1 MFITEVLL
9 ILALILLNGLFAM
22 AEVAIFSSRKIRLEA
37 AANEGNHGAKLAL
50 KLSQSPNRLLS
61 TVQIGITL
69 IGIVTGVFSG
79 AEIAEKLTIYFNTYP
94 VLKPYSLSLGLVV
107 VITTITFCSLILG
120 ELVPKRLALAHPER
134 IAIIMA
140 RPMHL
145 LSQWAT
151 PLVWLL
157 SATTD
162 LILSLLRVPPNR
174 EALVTEEE
182 ITALIAQGATIG
194 VIDEIEEE
202 IVKRVFHLGE
212 RSIDALMTHRH
223 NVIWLKQGADAAQ
236 HQDKIL
242 SEAHSVYPVCNENL
256 DTVLGIVHVK
266 DILAQMFSHEK
277 PDLEQALKPV
287 LFVPENMRAYK
298 VLQRFQDSR
307 IHCAMVLDEYGSV
320 LGLVTLNDLLN
331 DLVSDV
337 SSHPDLAAGIVLRAD
352 GSWLVEGQLPFEDFA
367 DYFDL
372 SGKELE
378 NLEGF
383 RTLAG
388 FLLALLEQI
397 PQEGQQ
403 ISWGDFSFEVVDM
416 DGRRIDK
423 ILVNKKTN

>member
-1 MFITEVLL
+1 MLVFEIL
-9 ILALILLNGLFAM
+9 IILSLILLNGLFAM
-22 AEVAIFSSRKIRLEA
+22 AEIAIVSARKIRLEA
-37 AANEGNHGAKLAL
+37 AANEGDRGAELAL
-50 KLSQSPNRLLS
+50 KLAQSPNRLLS

-69 IGIVTGVFSG
+69 IGIMTGVFSG
-79 AEIAEKLTIYFNTYP
+79 AEIAAKLTAYLNAFP
-94 VLKPYSLSLGLVV
+94 PLRPYSLSLGLGL
-107 VITTITFCSLILG
+107 VIIVITFCALILG
-120 ELVPKRLALAHPER
+120 ELVPKRLALAHPEQ
-134 IAIIMA
+134 IAKVMA

-157 SATTD
+157 SSTTEA
-162 LILSLLRVPPNR
+162 ILALLRVPPNR

-182 ITALIAQGATIG
+182 ITALIAEGATTG

-223 NVIWLKQGADAAQ
+223 DVVWLQEGEGAAQ
-236 HQDKIL
+236 QQAKIL
-242 SEAHSVYPVCNENL
+242 SEAHSVYPVCRENL
-256 DTVLGIVHVK
+256 DSVLGIVHVK
-266 DILAQMFSHEK
+266 DILAQMFNQEK
-277 PDLEQALKPV
+277 PDLAKALKPV
-287 LFVPENMRAYK
+287 LFVPENMKAYK

-320 LGLVTLNDLLN
+320 LGLVTLNDLLS

-337 SSHPDLAAGIVLRAD
+337 SSHPDPESGIVVRSD

-372 SGKELE
+372 PLKDLE
-378 NLEGF
+378 DLEGF
-383 RTLAG
+383 RTVAG

-397 PQEGQQ
+397 PQEGMQV
-403 ISWGDFSFEVVDM
+403 SWGHFSFEVVDM
-416 DGRRIDK
+416 DHHRIDK
-423 ILVNKKTN
+423 ILVYKKG

>member
-1 MFITEVLL
+1 MFITEILI
-9 ILALILLNGLFAM
+9 ILALILFNGLFAM
-22 AEVAIFSSRKIRLEA
+22 AEIAIVSARKIRLEA
-37 AANEGNHGAKLAL
+37 AANEGDRGAEWAL
-50 KLSQSPNRLLS
+50 KLAQSPNRLLS

-69 IGIVTGVFSG
+69 IGIITGVFSG
-79 AEIAEKLTIYFNTYP
+79 AEIAQKLSTYFNTFP
-94 VLKPYSLSLGLVV
+94 LLQPYSLSLGLVV
-107 VITTITFCSLILG
+107 VIMVITFFSLILG

-134 IAIIMA
+134 IAKVMA

-157 SATTD
+157 SSTTD

-182 ITALIAQGATIG
+182 ITALIAQGATTG

-223 NVIWLKQGADAAQ
+223 DVVWLKQGEDAAQ
-236 HQDKIL
+236 HQAKIL
-242 SEAHSVYPVCNENL
+242 AEAHSVYPVCQENL

-266 DILAQMFSHEK
+266 DLLAQMFNQEK
-277 PDLEQALKPV
+277 PELEQTLRPV
-287 LFVPENMRAYK
+287 LFVPENMKVYK

-320 LGLVTLNDLLN
+320 LGLVTLNDLLS

-337 SSHPDLAAGIVLRAD
+337 SSHPDPEAGIVTRAD

-372 SGKELE
+372 PEKELAE
-378 NLEGF
+378 LEGF
-383 RTLAG
+383 RTVAG

-397 PQEGQQ
+397 PQEGVQ
-403 ISWGDFSFEVVDM
+403 ITWGAYTFEVVDM
-416 DGRRIDK
+416 DHHRIDK
-423 ILVNKKTN
+423 VLVSKKS